1 VIFRKR
7 PFADVIARQL
17 DVFAEDQAHDVFAEI
32 RDRKDLYDRADR
44 DEAEELY
51 GDYIDAVE
59 TGTEALADM
68 RDRFKRTLADED
80 AAEEYEREFNRA
92 VKKRWSMFGLEIE
105 LR

>member
-1 VIFRKR
+1 MLRRR
-7 PFADVIARQL
+7 PFADLIARQL
-17 DVFAEDQAHDVFAEI
+17 DVFAEDEAHDIFAEI
-32 RDRKDLYDRADR
+32 RHRRELYDRADR

-68 RDRFKRTLADED
+68 RDRFKRTLSDDETAD
-80 AAEEYEREFNRA
+80 EYEREFNRA
-92 VKKRWSMFGLEIE
+92 VKKRWPMFGLEID

>member
-1 VIFRKR
+1 MFRKR
-7 PFADVIARQL
+7 RFADLIERQL
-17 DVFAEDQAHDVFAEI
+17 DVFEEDQRHDIFVEI
-32 RDRKDLYDRADR
+32 RGRKALYDRADR
-44 DEAEELY
+44 DDAEELY

-68 RDRFKRTLADED
+68 RDRFKQTLDED

-92 VKKRWSMFGLEIE
+92 VKKRWSMFGLEID

>member
-7 PFADVIARQL
+7 RFADLIERQL
-17 DVFAEDQAHDVFAEI
+17 DVFDTDASDVFEEI
-32 RDRKDLYDRADR
+32 RRRKELYDAGDR

-59 TGTEALADM
+59 TGTEELADM
-68 RDRFKRTLADED
+68 RDRFKRTLDDD
-80 AAEEYEREFNRA
+80 AAEEYELEFNRA
-92 VKKRWSMFGLEIE
+92 VKKRWSHFGIEID

>member
-1 VIFRKR
+1 MFRKR
-7 PFADVIARQL
+7 RFADLIARQL
-17 DVFAEDQAHDVFAEI
+17 EVFAEDSDDVFDEI
-32 RDRKDLYDRADR
+32 RHRKELYDHADR

-68 RDRFKRTLADED
+68 RDRFKRTLDDD
-80 AAEEYEREFNRA
+80 AAEEYEQEFNRA
-92 VKKRWSMFGLEIE
+92 VEKRWSHFGLEID